1 MVGIVL
7 LFTFVQAQSLE
18 TAENKKSAISQ
29 DDAKVAE
36 TRPKRH
42 GHYNYY
48 SRPYY
53 YQQPI
58 VVHQPVFQRAFVQ
71 RPFVR
76 PVYVGE

>member
-1 MVGIVL
+1 MQ
-7 LFTFVQAQSLE
+7 VQSSE
-18 TAENKKSAISQ
+18 TAENNKTAILK
-29 DDAKVAE
+29 DDPKMAE

-42 GHYNYY
+42 GNYNYN

-58 VVHQPVFQRAFVQ
+58 VVNQPVVVRRRPVVVQ
-71 RPFVR
+71 RPVVVR